1 MNRKLTLA
9 LAVGVAGCAQAQAR
23 PAAAPAAPA
32 QQRTAAATPARP
44 AGAPGAPAQEAA
56 RPAPGP
62 FKPWSE
68 VTKDATR
75 RQGWLDTYEKGDALY
90 LAVPK
95 DRLGKDFL
103 ISYQI
108 SQGIGAAN
116 LFGGTMLNIFEGSV
130 VALER
135 HGDRVFL
142 VRRPVRFTAP
152 EGSPAAQAVNLTFG
166 SSVLASA
173 KIESINADSTLLVNA
188 YDWFV
193 SDLSG
198 VGERVR
204 FLAAQPGQQNPPPVP
219 IEASRSYLESVKAF
233 PSNVNVR
240 ARLTFR
246 PGTPQGLN
254 SLPDGRFIP
263 VGVAYTLAPL
273 PETPM
278 TPREADDRVGYF
290 LTARKDFSSYDDGF
304 FRRYV
309 NRWRLEPGRQ
319 VEGGLWEPKNPIV
332 YYLDTNI
339 PVEYRPYI
347 KAGVEAW
354 NQAFEAAG
362 WKNAIRAEMLPE
374 GADPED
380 LRYHTIRWNV
390 SDQPGYGAIG
400 PSIVDPRSGEVL
412 DADILIEAN
421 MISGYRREWRTLVTP
436 AAAIED
442 ALGAGVQADGRGE
455 QAQLSAELASQGS
468 LLRTLLVASGV
479 ISPHD
484 AVPVEYVGAAMKWVT
499 MHEVGHTLGLRH
511 NFRAS
516 SDTPLDRLGDR
527 AWTEQ
532 NGVFSSVMD
541 YPSVNLP
548 EHGRPMG
555 YAYNPGLG
563 SYDRWAIS
571 YGYTTDA
578 ARAAR
583 LAREAALPGHAFGT
597 DEDAGG
603 PGALDPTVNVYD
615 LGQDPLAWARG
626 RAELVRSMMPQLPRY
641 VLSDNDRY
649 GDLTD
654 AFNLLMNQYA
664 RSLAVGVKYIGGQY
678 VNRDRVGDPSGR
690 MPFVAVPPAKQRE
703 ALAFLNEY
711 GFGEHAFAVPQTV
724 LAGMG
729 SNRWS
734 HWGNNN
740 TYGPDG
746 RIDYPYATLV
756 LGAQRALLNQLTAP
770 TTFAKIRDAELRYG
784 AANTVGTTELL
795 GSLTRSVWS
804 EVYAGRSVGGMRRE
818 LQRAYVD
825 RLTEMVARRPEGL
838 PGDARAA
845 ARASLV
851 DLRARING
859 ALAGG
864 GMDAITRAHLAESK
878 ARIDHALEAGLDV
891 ELAR

>member
-1 MNRKLTLA
+1 VNRALSLA
-9 LAVGVAGCAQAQAR
+9 LAAGVAGCASAQAR
-23 PAAAPAAPA
+23 PAGAPPAAA
-32 QQRTAAATPARP
+32 QQRTAATTAARP
-44 AGAPGAPAQEAA
+44 AGAPAQEAP
-56 RPAPGP
+56 RPAAGP
-62 FKPWSE
+62 FKPWAE
-68 VTKDATR
+68 VTRDANR
-75 RQGWLDTYEKGDALY
+75 RQGWLDSYEKGDALY

-108 SQGIGAAN
+108 SQGVGAAG

-130 VALER
+130 VAMER

-142 VRRPVRFTAP
+142 VRRPTRFTAP
-152 EGSPAAQAVNLTFG
+152 QGSPTEQAVNLTFS

-198 VGERVR
+198 VGDRVR

-219 IEASRSYLESVKAF
+219 LERERSYLQSVKAF
-233 PSNVNVR
+233 PGNVNVR
-240 ARLTFR
+240 AMLTFR
-246 PGTPQGLN
+246 PSTPQGLN
-254 SLPDGRFIP
+254 SLPDGRYIP

-273 PETPM
+273 PEHPM
-278 TPREADDRVGYF
+278 QPREADDRVGFF
-290 LTARKDFSSYDDGF
+290 LTARKDFSTYEDNF

-319 VEGGLWEPKNPIV
+319 VEGGLWEPKEPIV

-339 PVEYRPYI
+339 PVEYRPFI

-354 NQAFEAAG
+354 SQAFEAAG

-374 GADPED
+374 GADAED
-380 LRYHTIRWNV
+380 LRYHVIRWNV

-421 MISGYRREWRTLVTP
+421 MINGYRREWRTMVTP

-442 ALGAGVQADGRGE
+442 ALGVGVQQGE
-455 QAQLSAELASQGS
+455 QASLSAELASQGS
-468 LLRTLLVASGV
+468 LLRTLLIAAGE
-479 ISPHD
+479 IGPND
-484 AVPVEYVGAAMKWVT
+484 AVPMEYVANALKWVT

-516 SDTPLDRLGDR
+516 SDTPLDRLSDR

-548 EHGRPMG
+548 EHGRPAG
-555 YAYNPGLG
+555 YPYNPGLG

-571 YGYTTDA
+571 YGYTGDA

-597 DEDAGG
+597 DEDSGG
-603 PGALDPTVNVYD
+603 PGALDPTVNTYD

-626 RAELVRSMMPQLPRY
+626 RAALIQGILPQLPRY
-641 VLSDNDRY
+641 VMADNGRY
-649 GDLTD
+649 GDVTD
-654 AFNLLMNQYA
+654 ALNLLLNQYA
-664 RSLAVGVKYIGGQY
+664 RSLAIGVKYIGGQY
-678 VNRDRVGDPSGR
+678 VNRDRMGDPGGR
-690 MPFVAVPPAKQRE
+690 MPFVPVPPARQRE

-711 GFGEHAFAVPQTV
+711 GFGERAFAIPPSV
-724 LAGMG
+724 LATLG

-746 RIDYPYATLV
+746 RIDYPFTTLV
-756 LGAQRALLNQLTAP
+756 LGAQRTLLNQITAP
-770 TTFAKIRDAELRYG
+770 TTFAKMRDAELKFG
-784 AANTVGTTELL
+784 AANTLSTTELM
-795 GSLTRSVWS
+795 GSLTRAVWA
-804 EVYAGRSVGGMRRE
+804 EAYAGRSVGGMRRE

-851 DLRARING
+851 EVRGRIAG

-864 GMDAITRAHLAESK
+864 GIDAITRAHLTESK
-878 ARIDHALEAGLDV
+878 VRIDHALEAGLDV
-891 ELAR
+891 ELAK

>member
-1 MNRKLTLA
+1 MKRVIPLA
-9 LAVGVAGCAQAQAR
+9 LAAGVAGCASAQAR
-23 PAAAPAAPA
+23 PAGAPPAAA
-32 QQRTAAATPARP
+32 QQRTAAATPAAHP
-44 AGAPGAPAQEAA
+44 AGAPAQEAPRA
-56 RPAPGP
+56 APGP
-62 FKPWSE
+62 FKPWAE
-68 VTKDATR
+68 VTRDATR

-90 LAVPK
+90 LAVPR

-103 ISYQI
+103 VSYQI
-108 SQGIGAAN
+108 SQGVGAAG

-130 VALER
+130 VAMER

-142 VRRPVRFTAP
+142 VRKPTRFTAP
-152 EGSPAAQAVNLTFG
+152 EGSPTAQAVNLTFTP
-166 SSVLASA
+166 SVLASA
-173 KIESINADSTLLVNA
+173 KIESIGPDSALLINA

-204 FLAAQPGQQNPPPVP
+204 FAVAQPGQQSPPPVP
-219 IEASRSYLESVKAF
+219 LEKDRSFLESVKAF
-233 PSNVNVR
+233 PGNVNVR
-240 ARLTFR
+240 ARLSFR
-246 PGTPQGLN
+246 PSSPSGIN
-254 SLPDGRFIP
+254 SLADGRYIP

-278 TPREADDRVGYF
+278 QPREADDRVGFF
-290 LTARKDFSSYDDGF
+290 LTARKDFSTFEDNF

-319 VEGGLWEPKNPIV
+319 VDGGLWEPKEPIV
-332 YYLDTNI
+332 YYLDPNI

-354 NQAFEAAG
+354 STAFEAAG

-374 GADPED
+374 GADAED
-380 LRYHTIRWNV
+380 LRYHVIRWNV

-400 PSIVDPRSGEVL
+400 PSIVDPRTGEVL
-412 DADILIEAN
+412 DADVLIEAS
-421 MISGYRREWRTLVTP
+421 MISGFRRDWRTVVTP
-436 AAAIED
+436 AATIED
-442 ALGAGVQADGRGE
+442 ALGTGAQQGE
-455 QAQLSAELASQGS
+455 QASLSAELASQGS
-468 LLRTLLVASGV
+468 LLRTMLVASGE

-484 AVPVEYVGAAMKWVT
+484 AVPMEYVGSALKWVT

-532 NGVFSSVMD
+532 NGVYSSVMD
-541 YPSVNLP
+541 YPTVNLP
-548 EHGRPMG
+548 ERGRPAG
-555 YAYNPGLG
+555 YAYNPGVG
-563 SYDRWAIS
+563 SYDRWAIG
-571 YGYTTDA
+571 YGYSADA
-578 ARAAR
+578 SRAAR
-583 LAREAALPGHAFGT
+583 LARDAALPGHAYGT

-603 PGALDPTVNVYD
+603 AGALDPTVNTFD

-626 RAELVRSMMPQLPRY
+626 RAALVQGMWPQLPRY

-649 GDLTD
+649 GDVTD
-654 AFNLLMNQYA
+654 AFNLLLNQYA

-690 MPFVAVPPAKQRE
+690 MPFVPVPPARQRE

-711 GFGEHAFAVPQTV
+711 GFGERAFAIPPSV
-724 LAGMG
+724 LASFG

-740 TYGPDG
+740 TYGDG
-746 RIDYPYATLV
+746 RIDYPLSTII
-756 LGAQRALLNQLTAP
+756 LGAQRALLGQLTAP
-770 TTFAKIRDAELRYG
+770 STFAKMRDAEMKFG
-784 AANTVGTTELL
+784 AANTLGTTELL
-795 GSLTRSVWS
+795 GSLTRSVWA
-804 EVYAGRSVGGMRRE
+804 EAYAGRSVNAMRRE

-845 ARASLV
+845 ARAALV
-851 DLRARING
+851 DLRARITTG
-859 ALAGG
+859 LAGG
-864 GMDAITRAHLAESK
+864 GVDAITRAHLTESR

-891 ELAR
+891 ELAK

>member
-1 MNRKLTLA
+1 VKRIPTLA
-9 LAVGVAGCAQAQAR
+9 LAAGLAGCASAQAR
-23 PAAAPAAPA
+23 PAGAPPAAGA
-32 QQRTAAATPARP
+32 QQRTAAAPTAARP
-44 AGAPGAPAQEAA
+44 AGAPAQEAP
-56 RPAPGP
+56 RPAAGP
-62 FKPWSE
+62 FKPWAD

-75 RQGWLDTYEKGDALY
+75 REGWLDTYQKGDALY
-90 LAVPK
+90 LAVPRE
-95 DRLGKDFL
+95 RLGKDFL

-108 SQGIGAAN
+108 SQGVGAAS

-142 VRRPVRFTAP
+142 VHRPTRFTAP
-152 EGSPAAQAVNLTFG
+152 PGSPTAQAVSLTFS

-204 FLAAQPGQQNPPPVP
+204 FVAAQPGQQTPPPVP
-219 IEASRSYLESVKAF
+219 MDKERSYLESVKAF
-233 PSNVNVR
+233 PGNVNVR
-240 ARLTFR
+240 AQLTFR
-246 PGTPQGLN
+246 PSSPVGLN
-254 SLPDGRFIP
+254 SLPDNRTIP

-273 PETPM
+273 PEQPM

-290 LTARKDFSSYDDGF
+290 LTARKDFSTYEDNF

-319 VEGGLWEPKNPIV
+319 VEGGLWEPKVPIV

-339 PVEYRPYI
+339 PVEYRPFI

-354 NQAFEAAG
+354 GQAFEAAG
-362 WKNAIRAEMLPE
+362 WKNAIHAEMLPE
-374 GADPED
+374 GADAED
-380 LRYHTIRWNV
+380 LRYHVIRWNV

-412 DADILIEAN
+412 DADILLEAN
-421 MISGYRREWRTLVTP
+421 MINGWRREFRTMVTP
-436 AAAIED
+436 AATIED
-442 ALGAGVQADGRGE
+442 ALGIGEAAGQGE
-455 QAQLSAELASQGS
+455 HASLSAELGAQGS
-468 LLRTLLVASGV
+468 LLRTLLIAAGE
-479 ISPHD
+479 IGPRD
-484 AVPVEYVGAAMKWVT
+484 AVPMEYVANALKWVT

-511 NFRAS
+511 NFRS
-516 SDTPLDRLGDR
+516 STDTPLERLGDR

-541 YPSVNLP
+541 YPSVNLS
-548 EHGRPMG
+548 ERGRPSG
-555 YAYNPGLG
+555 YPYNPNVGT
-563 SYDRWAIS
+563 YDRWAIS
-571 YGYTTDA
+571 YGYAADA

-583 LAREAALPGHAFGT
+583 LAREAALPGHAYGT
-597 DEDAGG
+597 DEDSGG
-603 PGALDPTVNVYD
+603 PGALDPTVNTYD

-626 RAELVRSMMPQLPRY
+626 RATLIRGVLPELPRY
-641 VLSDNDRY
+641 VMADNARY
-649 GDLTD
+649 GDVTD

-678 VNRDRVGDPSGR
+678 VNRDRMGDPSGR

-703 ALAFLNEY
+703 ALAFLNEF
-711 GFGEHAFAVPQTV
+711 GFGERAFVIPPNV
-724 LAGMG
+724 LATLG

-734 HWGNNN
+734 HWGNNS

-746 RIDYPYATLV
+746 RIDYPFTTLV
-756 LGAQRALLNQLTAP
+756 LGAQRSLLNQLTAP
-770 TTFAKIRDAELRYG
+770 STFAKMRDAELKFG
-784 AANTVGTTELL
+784 AANTLSTTELM
-795 GSLTRSVWS
+795 GSLTRAVWA
-804 EVYAGRSVGGMRRE
+804 EAYAGRSVGGMRRE

-851 DLRARING
+851 EVRARIAT

-864 GMDAITRAHLAESK
+864 GIDAITRAHLTESK
-878 ARIDHALEAGLDV
+878 VRIDHALEAGLDV